1 MKTRETTELS
11 PATTERL
18 QRWTNWLCDCWAPR
32 GNNFFVVYPELAY
45 LYLHLH
51 TIIQPKLYDSQT
63 VVSGFLKNKVKK
75 IYEWIA
81 FFLFLSLLTFCSVPS
96 CLRTQILKLL
106 HYRTYRTLWNMM
118 LNANFFD
125 FLFSEAHHRCGQEVT
140 HGTLGNSSSTVNTDT
155 ALFLHPNIT
164 TTIQTLNTHV
174 SLIVNT

>member
-63 VVSGFLKNKVKK
+63 VVSGFLKIKLRKYMNKS
-75 IYEWIA
+75 
-81 FFLFLSLLTFCSVPS
+81 LFSSFWVYLRSAPVPS

-106 HYRTYRTLWNMM
+106 HYRIYYSMKYDAKWQ
-118 LNANFFD
+118 FFWLSIFRSPPPMWARSD
-125 FLFSEAHHRCGQEVT
+125 SWHFRQQQKQHCQH
-140 HGTLGNSSSTVNTDT
+140 STVS
-155 ALFLHPNIT
+155 AP
-164 TTIQTLNTHV
+164 
-174 SLIVNT
+174 